1 MTITVP
7 AVTPELS
14 DTLKKILRLA
24 HEAIPFD
31 KGAIHLIEGDL
42 LWTRAIYSARDV
54 VVDPG
59 IEGTA
64 VSLHEGFCGYVAR
77 EGVPFLSPVVAEETR
92 LRPTR
97 YQGTNLLIQSFLAVP
112 LCLEEVVIGVLEM
125 DSLTAG
131 FFRQSHVELAEAV
144 ADQAALAIS
153 NAWLLQ
159 EAQAQQARV
168 SRQLAQHRA
177 LYEIGIHINAK
188 MDAQQMLA
196 QIMSTVRAILAADG
210 LSMFMS
216 REGHSSLEFVGALGL
231 SDEYVASEKV
241 HGTRAAGGTAV
252 TRRSPVLIA
261 DVTSDPRMKPL
272 WEAAVTEGLHT
283 AMYLPL
289 VYRDEI
295 VGLMALYHRDAY
307 TYDAE
312 QMELLAIFANQATT
326 AIKNAEFYTSV
337 VQSRSNLN
345 AILQSMTD
353 GVVALDKQNR
363 VIFINQ
369 SLFDLLGISPSD
381 DGQWIGRASS
391 ALWPQLHRIIEEF
404 SKNALQS
411 PPDGITRIAVQ
422 LEDPIRTVE
431 LAHSAIMDDT
441 GQQIGRLIL
450 LNDVTEQRAAER
462 MKDELISILSHEL
475 RTPLTSILGYSKLLV
490 DRPHSA
496 AEKRQRWASHILEK
510 SRMLNRLVS
519 EVLDLA
525 RLNMHRFDLR
535 PAPLNLEALI
545 RRIVGEQRLTTDSHT
560 IQLQVLDDLGAVPVD
575 QDRLDQVL
583 TNLLIN
589 AIKYSPDGGVIQVRA
604 GATDEQV
611 WLEVEDEGIGIAP
624 EYHERIFEPFFRVDN
639 STTRD
644 VYGTGLGLSLCRGII
659 EAHGGTISV
668 DSEVG
673 DGTTFRIRLPLLA
686 PDATPE

>member
-1 MTITVP
+1 MTMPVP

-14 DTLKKILRLA
+14 ETLKRILRLA

-31 KGAIHLIEGDL
+31 KGAIHLIEGQM
-42 LWTRAIYSARDV
+42 LWTRAIYGAPGV

-64 VSLHEGFCGYVAR
+64 VSLDKGFCGYVAR
-77 EGVPFLSPVVAEETR
+77 EGVPFLSPVVVEERR

-97 YQGTNLLIQSFLAVP
+97 YKGANLLIQSFLGVP
-112 LCLEEVVIGVLEM
+112 LRLEDAVIGVLEM

-131 FFRQSHVELAEAV
+131 FFQQSHVELAEAV

-153 NAWLLQ
+153 NSLLLH
-159 EAQAQQARV
+159 EAQAQQGMMN
-168 SRQLAQHRA
+168 RQLAQHRA
-177 LYEIGIHINAK
+177 LYEIGAQINAK
-188 MDAQQMLA
+188 TDVQQMLA
-196 QIMSTVRAILAADG
+196 QIMSTVRTLFAADG
-210 LSMFMS
+210 LSMFMA
-216 REGHSSLEFVGALGL
+216 REVDSSLDFTGALGL
-231 SDEYVASEKV
+231 SDDYVASEKV
-241 HGTRAAGGTAV
+241 HFARAAGGLAIAH
-252 TRRSPVLIA
+252 RLPLLIA
-261 DVTSDPRMKPL
+261 DVTSDPRMEVL
-272 WEAAVTEGLHT
+272 WEAASKEGLHT
-283 AMYLPL
+283 GMFLPL
-289 VYRDEI
+289 VYRDDI

-307 TYDAE
+307 SYDTE
-312 QMELLAIFANQATT
+312 QMELLSIFANQATT
-326 AIKNAEFYTSV
+326 AIKNAEFYASV

-353 GVVALDKQNR
+353 GVVALDMQSR

-369 SLFDLLGISPSD
+369 ALFDLLGISPSAD
-381 DGQWIGRASS
+381 REWIGRASS
-391 ALWPQLHRIIEEF
+391 ELWPQLHRIIEEF
-404 SKNALQS
+404 SRGVTQP
-411 PPDGITRIAVQ
+411 PPDGIARLAMQ
-422 LEDPIRTVE
+422 LEDPARTVE
-431 LAHSAIMDDT
+431 IAHSAIVDDT
-441 GQQIGRLIL
+441 GAHIGRLIL
-450 LNDVTEQRAAER
+450 LSDVTEQRAAER

-490 DRPHSA
+490 DRPHSSL
-496 AEKRQRWASHILEK
+496 EKRGRWAAHILEK

-545 RRIVGEQRLTTDSHT
+545 RRIVGEQRLTTDNHT
-560 IQLQVLDDLGAVPVD
+560 IRLDIRDDLGAVPVD

-583 TNLLIN
+583 TNLMIN
-589 AIKYSPDGGVIQVRA
+589 AIKYSPDGGTINVRA
-604 GATDEQV
+604 GADIGEV
-611 WLEVEDEGIGIAP
+611 WLEVQDEGIGIAP

-668 DSEVG
+668 ESEVG
-673 DGTTFRIRLPLLA
+673 GGTTFRVCLPLFA
-686 PDATPE
+686 PDVTLE